1 MYEDQESFWFNQTY
15 LSYQDKQYQT
25 NSFMRISHSISTT
38 NFFNFS
44 AVRLSLG
51 ITTNGQTRNYNL
63 SYENSVDLYK
73 TMKDIM
79 NNEIKYFDNNTQVD
93 KRYRTDQLLIFKFQ
107 KASASSGERVVTI
120 RIYRNDSDFGDII
133 VPFEIFEIVALM
145 IKVFVENYFS
155 INASL
160 RRDFLLA
167 ESLKSNKHIAGSIR
181 NIPNQILNVSNIQN
195 VQEENIE
202 PSETKEDT
210 PEDNISQLDKF
221 IGGSELKNIKDIE
234 VPDLDKSAKYAEKY
248 ENIQEFKSNFVEKVL
263 LDDLHELERIL
274 ELSTTSEQRN
284 PFITIYNKF
293 NSKEFPLLPGIS
305 EKDLKSVTYLSKLFY
320 MTHFRNN
327 IENGISIPITFFDM
341 KYKPEKDKVRPEN
354 LEMAFDLLLFIGY
367 VREVRNRL
375 ESKIKDAITNKS
387 IMYLGLRCFCDI
399 FTLSFLDDISNLN
412 STIISRFRT
421 YSKRGVFNFYTQLLK
436 DNGSDEVSEFDITS
450 FVDQISEKI
459 IGKTVFVDQLQ
470 DGLFKINDI
479 RIPSEN
485 QFKPEQ
491 IINEIVP
498 LEVKEN
504 IGALDENDFS
514 GKTSEVIKLFK
525 TKRKERVKKEKVKEE
540 KVSNLVRF
548 IKEFESEIPEG
559 LRDIIQSFVNKNKD
573 SNCNLKEISNY
584 IPELSEHIVKALY
597 VWNPENDIRVK
608 QNFSYFC
615 EKVNEE
621 TMGKKEIIVTLDKS
635 SSDDKESDLWYDGLN
650 LE

>member
-25 NSFMRISHSISTT
+25 NSFMRVSHSISTKD
-38 NFFNFS
+38 FYNFS

-51 ITTNGQTRNYNL
+51 ITTDRQVRNSSL
-63 SYENSVDLYK
+63 SYENSIDLYK
-73 TMKDIM
+73 TIKEIM
-79 NNEIKYFDNNTQVD
+79 NNETKYFDNNIQVD

-107 KASASSGERVVTI
+107 KASASNGERVVTI
-120 RIYRNDSDFGDII
+120 SIYRNDSDFGDII
-133 VPFEIFEIVALM
+133 IPFQIFEVVAFI

-155 INASL
+155 INANL

-167 ESLKSNKHIAGSIR
+167 ESLKNSRNIAGSIR

-195 VQEENIE
+195 IQEENIE
-202 PSETKEDT
+202 IELSEVKENT
-210 PEDNISQLDKF
+210 PEDTISQLDKF
-221 IGGSELKNIKDIE
+221 IGGSELENIKDIE
-234 VPDLDKSAKYAEKY
+234 VPDLDKSIEFAEKY
-248 ENIQEFKSNFVEKVL
+248 ENTQEFKGDFVEKIL
-263 LDDLHELERIL
+263 LNDLHELERIL

-293 NSKEFPLLPGIS
+293 DNKEFPLLPDIS

-327 IENGISIPITFFDM
+327 IENGISIPVTFFDM
-341 KYKPEKDKVRPEN
+341 KYKLKKDKVSPEN

-367 VREVRNRL
+367 IREVRNKL

-399 FTLSFLDDISNLN
+399 FTLSFLDDVSNLS
-412 STIISRFRT
+412 STIISRFKT
-421 YSKRGVFNFYTQLLK
+421 YNKRGVFNFYIKLLK

-450 FVDQISEKI
+450 FVNQISEKV
-459 IGKTVFVDQLQ
+459 IGKTVFVDYLQ

-485 QFKPEQ
+485 QFNLEQ

-498 LEVKEN
+498 LEVKEK
-504 IGALDENDFS
+504 IGTLDENDFS
-514 GKTSEVIKLFK
+514 GKTSEIVKLFE
-525 TKRKERVKKEKVKEE
+525 TKKKEKIKKE

-548 IKEFESEIPEG
+548 IKGFENEIPEG
-559 LRDIIQSFVNKNKD
+559 LKDIIWSFVNKNENN
-573 SNCNLKEISNY
+573 NCKLEEINDY
-584 IPELSEHIVKALY
+584 ISELGENIVKALY
-597 VWNPENDIRVK
+597 VWNPENDIQVK

-615 EKVNEE
+615 NKINEE
-621 TMGKKEIIVTLDKS
+621 TMGKKEIIVTLNKS
-635 SSDDKESDLWYDGLN
+635 SSDNQESDLWYSGLN